1 MNDSVQKTIK
11 AVTKELL
18 FTYPDH
24 NIPTKVAE
32 QLLKL
37 IPERVNEFEKAR
49 RNVGI

>member
-24 NIPTKVAE
+24 NIPAREAE
-32 QLLKL
+32 QLLKHVPDL
-37 IPERVNEFEKAR
+37 VEERERIR

>member
-24 NIPTKVAE
+24 NIPTRDAE

-37 IPERVNEFEKAR
+37 VPDLVEEREKAR
-49 RNVGI
+49 RNVGV